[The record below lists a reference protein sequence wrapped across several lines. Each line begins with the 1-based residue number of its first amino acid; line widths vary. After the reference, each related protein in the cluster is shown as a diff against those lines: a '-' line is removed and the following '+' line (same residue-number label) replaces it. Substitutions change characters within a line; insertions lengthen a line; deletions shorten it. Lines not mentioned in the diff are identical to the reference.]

1 MKQGKKQPKRRSK
14 KVFRRRLVWGLTA
27 VILAVSG
34 LIIYSLLNLRNQTN
48 PNGTP
53 TMKAA
58 IVDHLSDS
66 SPNQTFVENCKSILK
81 NASFATYY
89 YSKVAVDVSFYRNL
103 PNQGFDLIILRVHS
117 AVNEESDLLVFF
129 TSEPFSES
137 AASTTYLS
145 DFLCDPP
152 RLVRARMYEGA
163 KPFFGITPSFV
174 GSMRGGFDHT
184 IIIMMGCTGLGPQHT
199 SMAEALVEKGA
210 EVYIGLDG
218 LVSPSHTDQMT
229 TVLLQK
235 LLAENKTVQNAVS
248 ETNSEVGPDPMYK
261 SKMSWYP
268 ATEGDF
274 SFTKILQTASTL
286 TGKTFSNA
294 VTKKKSEDASELY
307 GYYRD
312 ISDVYDAVSIDVCF

>member
-1 MKQGKKQPKRRSK
+1 MKQGKKQPKRRSR

-27 VILAVSG
+27 AILAVSC
-34 LIIYSLLNLRNQTN
+34 LVIYGLLNLRNQ
-48 PNGTP
+48 PNSDGTP
-53 TMKAA
+53 TIKAA
-58 IVDHLSDS
+58 IVDQLSDS
-66 SPNQTFVENCKSILK
+66 NPNQTFVENCKSILR
-81 NASFATYY
+81 NASFNAYY
-89 YSKVAVDVSFYRNL
+89 YSKVAVDVNFYRNL

-129 TSEPFSES
+129 TAEPFSES
-137 AASTTYLS
+137 AAGTTYLS

-174 GSMRGGFDHT
+174 ESMRGGFDHT

-199 SMAEALVEKGA
+199 SMAEALVKRGA

-229 TVLLQK
+229 TILLQK
-235 LLAENKTVQNAVS
+235 LLAENKTVQSAVS
-248 ETNSEVGPDPMYK
+248 ETNSEVGSDPVYK
-261 SKMSWYP
+261 SKLSWYP
-268 ATEGDF
+268 YAEGDF
-274 SFTKILQTASTL
+274 SFTEMLQTASIL
-286 TGKTFSNA
+286 TNKTFSNVA
-294 VTKKKSEDASELY
+294 TKKKSEDPSELY

-312 ISDVYDAVSIDVCF
+312 VSDVYDAISIDICL